1 MSRPAASLTRS
12 FARGTPTSP
21 LEPAQVSVLL
31 RVVVVL
37 LAGVALGLSW
47 QPYDLWP
54 LLIVGIPAFTLA
66 VRGVRPAVAFGLGY
80 LFGLTMLTLA
90 ISWVHVLGTWIA
102 AVLIIFMALFF
113 GLLGLTLTLVSRLR
127 WWPLAAACSW
137 VLIEYAYSRIP
148 LGGFGWTR
156 IAYAA
161 VDTPL
166 AGFFPIIGVAG
177 VSFVVALLGQLIA
190 WAVLTLWT
198 ARRGRQTRRTHL
210 LIAAAAALSL
220 VLVGSALRL
229 YQVEPEVGPAGSVRV
244 GIVQGNIPGR
254 GIEAMGRA
262 RSVTNNHLSETIR
275 LMTKARL
282 GEVPE
287 PDFLLWPENSTDI
300 DPTAD
305 PLTRLT
311 VQAAVDV
318 ADRPILVGAVMQGPG
333 VDERQTAALWWDPD
347 SGVLARY
354 DKQNL
359 VPFGEWIPF
368 RAQLLPLIPLLQQV
382 GAQSVPGT
390 RPGVLDVAVDGRP
403 IRIGDAICFELA
415 YDQTMYR
422 SLIGGAQV
430 SMVQSNNATYG
441 GTGQIEQQFAITRA
455 RAMESRREIAVATTN
470 SVSGFITRDGAVATR
485 TQEFTAQSMVVEMPL
500 RSALTPAIRVAP
512 WLERGLALV
521 ALLTCLAAVLAG
533 IRQSRAPAS
542 EHRIAP
548 RAALRRREGTRFP
561 SPSDDEVGALQ
572 RRDPRGASIASGAIK
587 HAIKHEKET
596 PVERTDNAD
605 SPERDGRGATDL
617 HIARPGPGDHPD
629 LQRVGEHRTHHQP
642 DP

>member
-1 MSRPAASLTRS
+1 VSRPLASVTRS
-12 FARGTPTSP
+12 YAVETPTTQPNPVP
-21 LEPAQVSVLL
+21 LLL

-37 LAGVALGLSW
+37 LAGIALGLSW
-47 QPYDLWP
+47 QPYGLWP
-54 LLIVGIPAFTLA
+54 LLLLGIPAFTLA
-66 VRGVRPAVAFGLGY
+66 VRGVRPLVAVGLGY

-102 AVLIIFMALFF
+102 ALLILFMAVFF
-113 GLLGLTLTLVSRLR
+113 GLLGLALTLVSRLR
-127 WWPLAAACSW
+127 WWPLAAACCW

-156 IAYAA
+156 IGYAA

-177 VSFVVALLGQLIA
+177 VSFVVALFGQLIA
-190 WAVLTLWT
+190 WIVLTAWMP
-198 ARRGRQTRRTHL
+198 RRGGPARLSHL
-210 LIAAAAALSL
+210 LIAVAGVVSL
-220 VLVGSALRL
+220 VLLGSALQL
-229 YQVEPEVGPAGSVRV
+229 YQVEPEVTSAGSVRV

-262 RSVTNNHLSETIR
+262 RSVTNNHLSETIQ
-275 LMTKARL
+275 LMTKVRL
-282 GEVPE
+282 GEVPQ

-300 DPTAD
+300 DPTVD

-311 VQAAVDV
+311 VQAAADV

-333 VDERQTAALWWDPD
+333 FDERQTAALWWDPD
-347 SGVLARY
+347 RGVTARY

-368 RAQLLPLIPLLQQV
+368 RAQLLPLIPLLEQV
-382 GAQSVPGT
+382 GAQSIPGT
-390 RPGVLDVAVDGRP
+390 HPGVLDVAVDGRQVK
-403 IRIGDAICFELA
+403 IGDAICFELA

-422 SLIGGAQV
+422 ALIGGAQV

-441 GTGQIEQQFAITRA
+441 GTGQIEQQFAVTRA

-470 SVSGFITRDGAVATR
+470 SISGFITRDGAVATR
-485 TQEFTAQSMVVEMPL
+485 TQEFTAQSMVVDMPL

-521 ALLTCLAAVLAG
+521 ALLACLAALL
-533 IRQSRAPAS
+533 RAT
-542 EHRIAP
+542 
-548 RAALRRREGTRFP
+548 RR
-561 SPSDDEVGALQ
+561 S
-572 RRDPRGASIASGAIK
+572 RGAK
-587 HAIKHEKET
+587 LEHQTTEKET
-596 PVERTDNAD
+596 PVEPTDAPGIE
-605 SPERDGRGATDL
+605 PERDGKAKHRVRRPRTD
-617 HIARPGPGDHPD
+617 AGDHPD

-642 DP
+642 DA

>member
-1 MSRPAASLTRS
+1 MSM
-12 FARGTPTSP
+12 
-21 LEPAQVSVLL
+21 LL
-31 RVVVVL
+31 RVAVVL
-37 LAGVALGLSW
+37 LAGAALGLSW
-47 QPYDLWP
+47 QPYGFWP
-54 LLIVGIPAFTLA
+54 LLLVAIPAFTLG
-66 VRGVRPAVAFGLGY
+66 VRGVRPAAALGLGY
-80 LFGLTMLTLA
+80 LFGLTMLVLA
-90 ISWVHVLGTWIA
+90 VSWLHVLGTWIA
-102 AVLIIFMALFF
+102 ALLIIFMALFF
-113 GLLGLTLTLVSRLR
+113 GLLGLTVTLVSRLR
-127 WWPLAAACSW
+127 WWPLATACCW

-148 LGGFGWTR
+148 FGGFGWTR

-177 VSFVVALLGQLIA
+177 VSFVVALIGQLIA
-190 WAVLTLWT
+190 WAILTLWS
-198 ARRGRQTRRTHL
+198 ARRGRPARRSHL
-210 LIAAAAALSL
+210 IIAAALTVGL
-220 VLVGSALRL
+220 GLIGSALRL
-229 YQVEPEVGPAGSVRV
+229 YQVEPAVGSAGSVRV

-262 RSVTNNHLSETIR
+262 RSVTNNHLSETIQ

-300 DPTAD
+300 DPTVD

-333 VDERQTAALWWDPD
+333 VDERQTAALWWDPER
-347 SGVLARY
+347 GVVARY

-382 GAQSVPGT
+382 GAQSIAGT
-390 RPGVLDVAVDGRP
+390 GPGVLDVAVAGRP
-403 IRIGDAICFELA
+403 IKIGDVICFELA
-415 YDQTMYR
+415 YDQTLYR

-430 SMVQSNNATYG
+430 MMVQSNNATYG

-470 SVSGFITRDGAVATR
+470 SVSGFITRDGAVAAR
-485 TQEFTAQSMVVEMPL
+485 TQEFTAQSMVVDMPL

-512 WLERGLALV
+512 WLERGLALLAV
-521 ALLTCLAAVLAG
+521 LACLAAALGSRAAVLRRSEQTRFTSASDDEVG
-533 IRQSRAPAS
+533 GLQSAIRAERAPAS
-542 EHRIAP
+542 E
-548 RAALRRREGTRFP
+548 
-561 SPSDDEVGALQ
+561 
-572 RRDPRGASIASGAIK
+572 
-587 HAIKHEKET
+587 AIKHEKET
-596 PVERTDNAD
+596 PVEPTDAAED
-605 SPERDGRGATDL
+605 DPGQRGRGGTQL
-617 HIARPGPGDHPD
+617 SRPGTDSGDHPD
-629 LQRVGEHRTHHQP
+629 LQRVGEHRTDHQP

>member
-1 MSRPAASLTRS
+1 MSRPLASVTRS
-12 FARGTPTSP
+12 YAVETPTTQPNPVP
-21 LEPAQVSVLL
+21 LLL

-37 LAGVALGLSW
+37 LAGIALGLSW
-47 QPYDLWP
+47 QPYGLWP
-54 LLIVGIPAFTLA
+54 LLLLAIPAFTLA
-66 VRGVRPAVAFGLGY
+66 VRGVRPLVAVGLGY
-80 LFGLTMLTLA
+80 LFGLTMLALA

-102 AVLIIFMALFF
+102 ALLILFMAVFF
-113 GLLGLTLTLVSRLR
+113 GLLGLALTLVSRLR
-127 WWPLAAACSW
+127 WWPLAAACCW

-156 IAYAA
+156 IGYAA

-177 VSFVVALLGQLIA
+177 VSFVVALFGQLIA
-190 WAVLTLWT
+190 WIVLTAWM
-198 ARRGRQTRRTHL
+198 ARRGAPARLSHL
-210 LIAAAAALSL
+210 LIAVAGVVSL
-220 VLVGSALRL
+220 VLLGSALRL
-229 YQVEPEVGPAGSVRV
+229 YQVEPVVTSAGSVRV

-262 RSVTNNHLSETIR
+262 RSVTNNHLSETIQ

-282 GEVPE
+282 GEVPQ

-305 PLTRLT
+305 PLTKLT
-311 VQAAVDV
+311 VQAAADV

-333 VDERQTAALWWDPD
+333 VDERQTTALWWDPD
-347 SGVLARY
+347 RGVTARY

-368 RAQLLPLIPLLQQV
+368 RARLLPLIPLLEQV
-382 GAQSVPGT
+382 GAQSIPGT
-390 RPGVLDVAVDGRP
+390 RPGVLDVAVDGRQ
-403 IRIGDAICFELA
+403 IKIGDAICFELA

-422 SLIGGAQV
+422 FLIGGAQV

-470 SVSGFITRDGAVATR
+470 SISGFITRDGTVTTR
-485 TQEFTAQSMVVEMPL
+485 TQEFTAQSMVVDMPL

-521 ALLTCLAAVLAG
+521 ALLACLAAVLAG
-533 IRQSRAPAS
+533 IRQSRAAAS

-561 SPSDDEVGALQ
+561 SPSDDEVGTAPQARSAL
-572 RRDPRGASIASGAIK
+572 S
-587 HAIKHEKET
+587 
-596 PVERTDNAD
+596 ERSYQTRESD
-605 SPERDGRGATDL
+605 SR
-617 HIARPGPGDHPD
+617 
-629 LQRVGEHRTHHQP
+629 
-642 DP
+642 